1 MKGNPY
7 SDRDQ
12 VNEISH
18 LIKPPCC
25 LYMTAGRS
33 LCSVS
38 LTKERCLYFVNRLE
52 NYGKLVYDIIK
63 ISEHVNFFPVS
74 GERAIFR

>member
-38 LTKERCLYFVNRLE
+38 LRNA
-52 NYGKLVYDIIK
+52 VYILLTGLKFTASWFMI
-63 ISEHVNFFPVS
+63 
-74 GERAIFR
+74 